1 MMKPKP
7 IQNYPRSRCYKVG
20 SHVVASRA
28 VGERRLPLRGL
39 IVLGLIGAV
48 AGLQLSAASGAPS
61 PSTLLEQAN
70 ALRSENAALTGQER
84 ATWLSVVSLGTR
96 LEASRTALT
105 RLSARVRAISS
116 ERAEA
121 ELRLGIARRALQI
134 SERRLATRLRALYE
148 HGETDPL
155 SVVLGATSLGEAIE
169 GLESLDRVAGQD
181 KDFILEAKLAR
192 AKLIRLTRAL
202 AAREA
207 EAERAR
213 DAAAATAAALE
224 QAQRE
229 RSSLLAQLRSQRQ
242 TNSARASSLDSQA
255 RAFAV
260 AQLGPAPVAGAA
272 TPSAPAAGGRAL
284 TVTATGY
291 ALAGTTATGVPVGWG
306 VVAVD
311 PGMIPLGTRMTIP
324 GYGEG
329 IAADT
334 GGAVVGAKI
343 DLWFPTRAEALAW
356 GSRTVTITLH

>member
-1 MMKPKP
+1 MTKPEP
-7 IQNYPRSRCYKVG
+7 TQIYPRSRCYKVG
-20 SHVVASRA
+20 PHVVASRA

-39 IVLGLIGAV
+39 VVLGLIGAV

-61 PSTLLEQAN
+61 PSQLREQAD

-84 ATWLSVVSLGTR
+84 ATWLSAVSLATR
-96 LEASRTALT
+96 LEASRAALVRLTART
-105 RLSARVRAISS
+105 RAIAA

-134 SERRLATRLRALYE
+134 SERRLAARLRSLYE

-181 KDFILEAKLAR
+181 KDFIQEAKLAR

-207 EAERAR
+207 EARRAR

-229 RSSLLAQLRSQRQ
+229 RLSLLGQLRSQRQ
-242 TNSARASSLDSQA
+242 ANSAQASSLDSQA
-255 RAFAV
+255 QAFA
-260 AQLGPAPVAGAA
+260 APQLGPSPAAPPSAPVAG
-272 TPSAPAAGGRAL
+272 GRTL

-291 ALAGTTATGVPVGWG
+291 ALTGTTATGVPVAWG
-306 VVAVD
+306 IVAVD
-311 PGMIPLGTRMTIP
+311 PGVIPLGTRMTVP
-324 GYGEG
+324 GYGAG
-329 IAADT
+329 VAADT

-356 GSRTVTITLH
+356 GARTVTITLH